1 MKIFVHGDNL
11 CAIVIATHG
20 EKLRLSAP
28 IMLERLGIE
37 FIVCD
42 DIYQAAGEL
51 LSDDQ
56 KRRLFVIG
64 GLYELCRDH
73 LRFVELCAQH
83 HDVKCFAVA
92 GKNIPDRYSLITH
105 ILNNKGTVTDS
116 ERELDEAICEFIK
129 TETHIQPGSMKTLL
143 TDKPSLSSARP
154 KDSDTVLSDAEL
166 NALLG
171 AA

>member
-11 CAIVIATHG
+11 CAIIIATHG
-20 EKLRLSAP
+20 ERLRLSAP
-28 IMLERLGIE
+28 ILLERLGIE

-64 GLYELCRDH
+64 GLYELCRDQM
-73 LRFVELCAQH
+73 RFIELCAQH
-83 HDVKCFAVA
+83 RDVKCFAVT
-92 GKNIPDRYSLITH
+92 GKNIPARYSFITH
-105 ILNNKGTVTDS
+105 ILNNQGTVTDS
-116 ERELDEAICEFIK
+116 ERELDEAICEFIN
-129 TETHIQPGSMKTLL
+129 TDTYIQPVRAKALL
-143 TDKPSLSSARP
+143 TDKPSLPSARP

-166 NALLG
+166 DALLG